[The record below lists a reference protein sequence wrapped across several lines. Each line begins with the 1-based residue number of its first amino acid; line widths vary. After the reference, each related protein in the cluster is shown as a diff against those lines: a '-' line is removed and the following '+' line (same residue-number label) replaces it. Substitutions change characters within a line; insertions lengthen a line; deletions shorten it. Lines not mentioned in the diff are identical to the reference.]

1 MARRSST
8 DSRIPVGVGGS
19 SGIYASTA
27 SHTNPDILR
36 VRRTMQYQV
45 RELGRSS
52 IELRDTELSLH
63 WREMAGMSSFSIMAS
78 IPHETQAVID
88 ALLATGAFG
97 LLGLGLMLLGF
108 KGFEFATRRVDI
120 EKQLENGN
128 LAVGIV
134 VAALLLGVSLIVI
147 VSML

>member
-1 MARRSST
+1 
-8 DSRIPVGVGGS
+8 
-19 SGIYASTA
+19 
-27 SHTNPDILR
+27 
-36 VRRTMQYQV
+36 
-45 RELGRSS
+45 
-52 IELRDTELSLH
+52 
-63 WREMAGMSSFSIMAS
+63 MSSFSILAS

-97 LLGLGLMLLGF
+97 LLGLVLMLLGF
-108 KGFEFATRRVDI
+108 KGFEFATRRLDI

>member
-1 MARRSST
+1 
-8 DSRIPVGVGGS
+8 
-19 SGIYASTA
+19 
-27 SHTNPDILR
+27 
-36 VRRTMQYQV
+36 
-45 RELGRSS
+45 
-52 IELRDTELSLH
+52 
-63 WREMAGMSSFSIMAS
+63 MSSFSILAS

-97 LLGLGLMLLGF
+97 LLGLVLMLLGF
-108 KGFEFATRRVDI
+108 KGFEFVTRRVDI